1 MSELWGGG
9 LSARAIV
16 TSTAGDGGLGGTRF
30 QWILAAAWALECSR
44 PPPPNLLHRGDP
56 EISMCVPC
64 CTCVLACCALP
75 MPAWLGHWEVSKG
88 DTRPHR
94 TSRAHTWS
102 PTRALCAA
110 QRPGRWL
117 VHTCVCGPGREQSSR
132 KVQACSL
139 KSHLTQPSASPM
151 GSSKGQRS
159 SHPPHGHIGSGQLHS
174 IRDASTNSSPPSPS
188 PESLLASRRIR
199 RIPPC
204 RRGPHTSQ
212 VRSRGSQEAPHGGT
226 DATGGYRQ
234 LEGLHGRRGMGRS
247 TGLTKTS
254 LS

>member
-1 MSELWGGG
+1 MSELWGGWV
-9 LSARAIV
+9 SAPAIV
-16 TSTAGDGGLGGTRF
+16 TSKAGDGGLEGTRF

-88 DTRPHR
+88 DTRLHR

-102 PTRALCAA
+102 PTRALYTA

-117 VHTCVCGPGREQSSR
+117 VHTRVCGPGREQSSR

-139 KSHLTQPSASPM
+139 KSSDPTLCLSNGEQEGTE
-151 GSSKGQRS
+151 KF
-159 SHPPHGHIGSGQLHS
+159 
-174 IRDASTNSSPPSPS
+174 TSSPWAHR
-188 PESLLASRRIR
+188 LWTASQHPRRK
-199 RIPPC
+199 
-204 RRGPHTSQ
+204 H
-212 VRSRGSQEAPHGGT
+212 
-226 DATGGYRQ
+226 
-234 LEGLHGRRGMGRS
+234 
-247 TGLTKTS
+247 
-254 LS
+254 

>member
-1 MSELWGGG
+1 MGIRTCYCDLHSRRWGPGGG
-9 LSARAIV
+9 QDSNGFWQRLGLLSAHAPHPP
-16 TSTAGDGGLGGTRF
+16 TSCTVGTLRSACACPAAHVCWRVARF
-30 QWILAAAWALECSR
+30 
-44 PPPPNLLHRGDP
+44 
-56 EISMCVPC
+56 PC
-64 CTCVLACCALP
+64 R
-75 MPAWLGHWEVSKG
+75 AWLGHWEVSKG

-94 TSRAHTWS
+94 TSWAHTWS

-110 QRPGRWL
+110 RRPGRWL
-117 VHTCVCGPGREQSSR
+117 IHTRVCGPGREQSSR

-151 GSSKGQRS
+151 GSRKGQRS
-159 SHPPHGHIGSGQLHS
+159 SYPPRGHMGSGELHS
-174 IRDASTNSSPPSPS
+174 IRDASTNSSPPSRS

-212 VRSRGSQEAPHGGT
+212 VRSRGSQAAPHGGT
-226 DATGGYRQ
+226 DAAGGYRQ